1 MASAGTVILSLLTL
15 ALAELNSTKGLGPV
29 LAIGVAVA
37 LLAMMTLLPAL
48 LVITGRW
55 VFWPARPDYGS
66 AEPATRGAWAR
77 IGRRIAARPRTVWIV
92 TALILGVMA
101 IGLTGLKASG
111 LTNAESF
118 RGIPDSVAG
127 QTVLNQHFPAG
138 AGQPVEVYGN
148 PAKAQQLAAALRAV
162 PGITAVT
169 PPVIQSGHAYL
180 EGTLTAAPDSQ
191 AAYTT
196 IDRVRASLHAV
207 PGGDALVGGNTAVNL
222 DVQRAARA
230 QQKPDHPDHL
240 GRRVRHP
247 RPAAAGADRAD
258 HADPDG
264 GAVVRGISRD

>member
-1 MASAGTVILSLLTL
+1 M
-15 ALAELNSTKGLGPV
+15 

-118 RGIPDSVAG
+118 RGAPDSVAG

-138 AGQPVEVYGN
+138 AGQPVQVYS
-148 PAKAQQLAAALRAV
+148 A
-162 PGITAVT
+162 T
-169 PPVIQSGHAYL
+169 PPKPSSWRPRCARCQASPPSPRL
-180 EGTLTAAPDSQ
+180 SSSPDMR
-191 AAYTT
+191 TW
-196 IDRVRASLHAV
+196 RA
-207 PGGDALVGGNTAVNL
+207 
-222 DVQRAARA
+222 R
-230 QQKPDHPDHL
+230 
-240 GRRVRHP
+240 
-247 RPAAAGADRAD
+247 
-258 HADPDG
+258 
-264 GAVVRGISRD
+264 